1 MTADREGRCGVS
13 THSIFRPEGTHA
25 TSRMKIVSSAA
36 LLLAAAL
43 LSACDAGEPAAALP
57 GELVV
62 SLATPN
68 TADGA
73 LLIAISGPDAVSA
86 VQPAAA
92 GAVVRARTQGTTTN
106 VAVFGALA
114 DGPLLRISVPDV
126 RQAKRY
132 TATVREAAD
141 PENAVR
147 PSLAGYALTVSP

>member
-1 MTADREGRCGVS
+1 
-13 THSIFRPEGTHA
+13 
-25 TSRMKIVSSAA
+25 MKIVPPAA
-36 LLLAAAL
+36 MLLAAAL

-62 SLATPN
+62 TLATPHP
-68 TADGA
+68 ADGA
-73 LLIAISGPDAVSA
+73 LLIAISGPDAVSS